1 MNNFL
6 KSYLIISAFYL
17 ILLLLGHED
26 WAWYL
31 KPFLLPFLILATYKS
46 ADFSA
51 KKWLL
56 YGLVFSW
63 VGDII
68 LMFADNG
75 ELYFIF
81 GLVSF
86 LIAHI
91 LFIVLFSKQKSET
104 NKTNKLFFGLGIAF
118 VLLYLVSMLSF
129 LYPTLGD
136 LKIPVTIYAIT
147 ISMMLIMA
155 IKGSFSW
162 KMPMNMI
169 ILNGACAF
177 VTSDSLLAINKFYV
191 PLPNATFLIM
201 ITYIVA
207 QYLITSGVLKLNE
220 KK

>member
-1 MNNFL
+1 MKNFL
-6 KSYLIISAFYL
+6 KSYLIISSFYL

-26 WAWYL
+26 WSWYL
-31 KPFLLPFLILATYKS
+31 KPFLLPSLILAVYQS
-46 ADFSA
+46 DDFPT

-56 YGLVFSW
+56 YALIFSW
-63 VGDII
+63 NGDII
-68 LMFADNG
+68 LLFADKG
-75 ELYFIF
+75 EIYFIL

-91 LFIVLFSKQKSET
+91 LFIVLFIKQKSEV
-104 NKTNKLFFGLGIAF
+104 NKTNKLFFGLGIIF
-118 VLLYLVSMLSF
+118 VLLYLVSMLNLLF
-129 LYPTLGD
+129 PTLGD

-147 ISMMLIMA
+147 ISTMLIMA

-162 KMPMNMI
+162 KIPMNMI

-191 PLPNATFLIM
+191 PLPSATFLIM
-201 ITYIVA
+201 ITYLVA
-207 QYLITSGVLKLNE
+207 QYLMTSGILKLNE